1 MNSAGSPIQLRV
13 PSASRQTL
21 TFCDS
26 SVDAINEWT
35 NSLPVANTGEVA
47 KALFNAIREINQ
59 WDTSST
65 KRFKALEIIRSSL
78 YSTTRLLSKHF
89 LQSGDSLSDQQLKV
103 ANLHHSLLEQ
113 LAIGYRM
120 VISRKVQYPRRTDK
134 ATHILNVAL
143 YRAMTVTAEIIFH
156 ACMLHRSVPSR
167 CWLDINQLYVI
178 AEARGLLD
186 TRVDN
191 PHLAFSDKATI
202 KDAFLRIH
210 LLGIART
217 SSLRQ
222 QDIAYLYRA
231 TEQWAFL
238 AEINKPD
245 DKSALFTIDLFDD
258 KPARYQN
265 HVKDTSED
273 RHRRLNTSSLVQ
285 ALKSRLANPENKDQD
300 IKVPDNVTDVVLNH
314 VVKCWGIQWQRS
326 FRRDKD
332 SDELTICIGM
342 TALHYFCSEQQEFK
356 DVLNALNKKAVKEEP
371 DELFSQQRKKKIDY
385 DVWSGGFDVEY
396 LEDIDDSPLSIQE
409 DELPEIKKMPEPAAV
424 LHDSYKVRLINI
436 SPGGYGLHWTGKR
449 PKSLQPGELVGVREE
464 GSSKWAIGLVSWM
477 NHPQAE
483 GVQIGVE
490 LLSPNAEPAAARLL
504 NKKGIN
510 DQPVRA
516 LILPEIPAIA
526 QPVSVLVPRLH
537 FRQGSKVELFHPAL
551 SGRFQLTAQMKETH
565 SFCRFQFRKQETH
578 HEQTALAENG
588 VSGDEFDSIWN
599 KL

>member
-13 PSASRQTL
+13 PAANRQSL

-26 SVDAINEWT
+26 NVAAITTWVEN
-35 NSLPVANTGEVA
+35 LPMANTGEVA
-47 KALFNAIREINQ
+47 KALFNAIREVNQ

-65 KRFKALEIIRSSL
+65 NRFKAVEVLRTAL

-89 LQSGDSLSDQQLKV
+89 LQSGDSLTEQQWRV
-103 ANLHHSLLEQ
+103 ANLHHALLEQ

-120 VISRKVQYPRRTDK
+120 VISKKVQYPKRTDK
-134 ATHILNVAL
+134 ATRILTVSL
-143 YRAMTVTAEIIFH
+143 YRAMTVTSEIIFH
-156 ACMLHRSVPSR
+156 ASMLHRPVPNR
-167 CWLDINQLYVI
+167 CWLDVNQLYVI

-186 TRVDN
+186 VRVEN

-202 KDAFLRIH
+202 KDAFVRVH

-217 SSLRQ
+217 PSLRQ

-238 AEINKPD
+238 AEIND
-245 DKSALFTIDLFDD
+245 AHDQGSLFTIDLFDD
-258 KPARYQN
+258 KAARYQN
-265 HVKDTSED
+265 HIRDISAD

-285 ALKSRLANPENKDQD
+285 ALKSRLANPDQNNEVEIPEN
-300 IKVPDNVTDVVLNH
+300 ISDVVLNH
-314 VVKCWGIQWQRS
+314 VIKCWGIQWQRS

-332 SDELTICIGM
+332 NDELTICIGM

-356 DVLNALNKKAVKEEP
+356 DVLHALNKPKEEEEP
-371 DELFSQQRKKKIDY
+371 EEIFSQKRKKNIDY
-385 DVWSGGFDVEY
+385 DIWSGGFDVEY
-396 LEDIDDSPLSIQE
+396 LDDESQDISLQQEPEDDDLVIQE
-409 DELPEIKKMPEPAAV
+409 PVA
-424 LHDSYKVRLINI
+424 LHDSYRVRLINI

-449 PKSLQPGELVGVREE
+449 PKALQPGELVGVRENN
-464 GSSKWAIGLVSWM
+464 SSKWSIGVISWM

-490 LLSPNAEPAAARLL
+490 LLSPSGEPAAARLL
-504 NKKGIN
+504 NKKGLN

-516 LILPEIPAIA
+516 LILPEITAIA
-526 QPVSVLVPRLH
+526 QPVSILVPRLH
-537 FRQGSKVELFHPAL
+537 FRQGSKVEIFHPSI

-565 SFCRFQFRKQETH
+565 SFCRFQFRKQDPH
-578 HEQTALAENG
+578 PDQTLLSENT
-588 VSGDEFDSIWN
+588 VPGDDFDTIWN